1 MSAYGHLPHFRSVS
15 FTVHGL
21 PAPQGSKRHVGRG
34 VMVESSKRVKPWRG
48 AVKAAAESAMW
59 AWEKRRP
66 LEAGVSR
73 AWEPLTGPVS
83 VTVTFRFPRAASH
96 YGTGRNAAS
105 LRADAPTRPADKQ
118 RGDLEKL
125 IRSTHDALTA
135 AGVWVDD
142 AQVVHVD
149 ATKCW
154 CVAGEK
160 PGATITVREAL

>member
-118 RGDLEKL
+118 RDSLVKRGLLEEIGQL
-125 IRSTHDALTA
+125 YAVRGVLDDRNQVVEMWRA
-135 AGVWVDD
+135 AGLTCL
-142 AQVVHVD
+142 QVAD
-149 ATKCW
+149 
-154 CVAGEK
+154 GDF
-160 PGATITVREAL
+160 